1 MAIATIS
8 NLWTPA
14 IWIQGMR
21 ERQATFPSVL
31 NSGVA
36 ISNVI
41 FDGIAA
47 GAGVSA
53 NVPFFLDISDQSDAP
68 AVENTAPSI
77 QGVTSGLQIAP
88 ILNRETA
95 NHVTALAAQT
105 SGSDP
110 VGEFVN
116 VLAERRLK
124 QRNATLIAL
133 LRGAFAGLGAS
144 GATAAVDDMR
154 LDAFD
159 ETGLDATSSQTMGA
173 DLFITGK
180 ALLGELAD
188 TLRNGALIAH
198 PNVIASLERADKDS
212 FKDGVQSGLDFT
224 VRTYRGV
231 PVFSSSLLVRA
242 GTTNGYVYE
251 TYLLSQGIVAK
262 GEKPQVGGTPA
273 NPAIDVASLNY
284 NPSVDLNNE
293 RIYDRTRFL
302 MHLNGLKWTGT
313 PSGQSATNA
322 ELATAASWDLAYST
336 ADRVGAV
343 CIKTNA

>member
-21 ERQATFPSVL
+21 EKQATFPSIL

-36 ISNVI
+36 VTNAI

-47 GAGVSA
+47 GAGTSA
-53 NVPFFLDISDQSDAP
+53 NIPFFRDISDQSDAP
-68 AVENTAPSI
+68 QAEDTAPAI
-77 QGVTSGLQIAP
+77 QGITSGLQVAP
-88 ILNRETA
+88 ILNRET
-95 NHVTALAAQT
+95 NNRVTALAAQT

-116 VLAERRLK
+116 VLVERRMK

-144 GATAAVDDMR
+144 GATAALDDVR
-154 LDAFD
+154 LDSFD
-159 ETGLDATSSQTMGA
+159 ETGTDATTVQTMGA

-188 TLRNGALIAH
+188 TLINGALIAH
-198 PNVIASLERADKDS
+198 PNVIASLERSDKDS
-212 FKDGVQSGLDFT
+212 FKTILESNLPFRIT
-224 VRTYRGV
+224 TYRGV
-231 PVFSSSLLVRA
+231 PLFSSSLLARA

-251 TYLLSQGIVAK
+251 TYLLASGIVAH
-262 GEKPQVGGTPA
+262 GSKPQVGGTPA

-284 NPSVDLNNE
+284 NPDVNLNNE

-302 MHLNGLKWTGT
+302 MHLNGLKFTGT
-313 PSGQSATNA
+313 PGGQSATNA
-322 ELATAASWDLAYST
+322 ELATAASWDLVYTT

-343 CIKTNA
+343 CIRTNA